1 MKFFLIL
8 FFGFCFQV
16 WACQFNYEAKDSLTF
31 PEKSEF
37 LKLSLQKFGD
47 SLAEYRTNEFIIYC
61 KIGGYADSNRSILIK
76 DTDAAIVRI
85 KKILKIKNL
94 PNAFYV
100 LVVKSRDEMKNFV
113 GIRHKGMTSLENDL
127 IFLVYNQNTR
137 AYIRHELFHLVA
149 FRLWGRPSNR
159 ILDEGGAMSA
169 DIICLNYEN
178 PIIVLNKY
186 LYDNKLWF
194 EFQDLK
200 DNFNKLAH
208 ENDMIAY
215 LQSALIF
222 KYLYENY
229 GLEKI
234 EELWEN
240 GFEKFSEIY
249 DFDYND
255 LKERLI
261 KLFINADS
269 ENVDWNELMQKG
281 CG

>member
-8 FFGFCFQV
+8 FFGFYFQV

>member
-31 PEKSEF
+31 PEKSEL

>member
-8 FFGFCFQV
+8 IFGFCFQL
-16 WACQFNYEAKDSLTF
+16 WACQFNYEAKDSLSF

-37 LKLSLQKFGD
+37 LKMSLQKFGD
-47 SLAEYRTNEFIIYC
+47 SLAEYQTNKFNIYC
-61 KIGGYADSNRSILIK
+61 KIGSFADSNISFLK
-76 DTDAAIVRI
+76 NDTGEAIVRI
-85 KKILKIKNL
+85 KEVLNIQKL

-100 LVVKSRDEMKNFV
+100 IVVESRDEMKNFV

-137 AYIRHELFHLVA
+137 AYIRHELFHLAA

-159 ILDEGGAMSA
+159 ILDEGGAMYA
-169 DIICLNYEN
+169 DSICLNYDN

-186 LYDNKLWF
+186 LFENNLWF
-194 EFQDLK
+194 PFNDLK

-234 EELWEN
+234 EELWKN
-240 GFEKFSEIY
+240 GFDNFSKIY
-249 DFDYND
+249 GFDYND
-255 LKERLI
+255 LKNRLI
-261 KLFINADS
+261 KLFISTDS

>member
-8 FFGFCFQV
+8 FFGFCIQV
-16 WACQFNYEAKDSLTF
+16 LACQFNYVVKDSLNF
-31 PEKSEF
+31 PEKSGF
-37 LKLSLQKFGD
+37 LNLSLQKFGD
-47 SLAEYRTNEFIIYC
+47 SLREHRTNKFIIYC
-61 KIGGYADSNRSILIK
+61 KIGSFADSNISILK
-76 DTDAAIVRI
+76 NDTETAISRV
-85 KKILKIKNL
+85 KKILNIQNL

-100 LVVKSRDEMKNFV
+100 IVVDSRDEMKNFV

-159 ILDEGGAMSA
+159 ILDEGGAMYA
-169 DIICLNYEN
+169 DSICLDYNN

-186 LYDNKLWF
+186 LYDNNQWF
-194 EFQDLK
+194 PFQDLK
-200 DNFNKLAH
+200 VNFNKCAR

-215 LQSALIF
+215 LQSAIIF

-229 GLEKI
+229 GLDKI
-234 EELWEN
+234 EDLWKN
-240 GFEKFSEIY
+240 GFVKFSEFY
-249 DFDYND
+249 GFDYDD
-255 LKERLI
+255 LKDRLT
-261 KLFINADS
+261 KLILNADS